1 MNNKFKKGI
10 FIFKLKYLNK
20 LKNIYELNKRFNN
33 KNKNDKSDDILI
45 VFENVEEIKNNLF
58 EWLKELDV
66 HTVILSRN
74 KKDKLT
80 SFLEKSNKKNI
91 DNDKNLDKSKNIIN
105 INKDNIIFF
114 DIDEKIEEYK
124 KNNKDFEE
132 EFKEYNS
139 INSQNIF

>member
-1 MNNKFKKGI
+1 MAKI
-10 FIFKLKYLNK
+10 IK
-20 LKNIYELNKRFNN
+20 LKNISELNKRYNN

-66 HTVILSRN
+66 HTIILSRN
-74 KKDKLT
+74 KKDKLK
-80 SFLEKSNKKNI
+80 SFLENNNKKNK
-91 DNDKNLDKSKNIIN
+91 DNDKKLDINKSNIN
-105 INKDNIIFF
+105 INKDNIVFY
-114 DIDEKIEEYK
+114 DIDDKTEEYK
-124 KNNKDFEE
+124 KNNKEFEE